1 VEALYER
8 YTQNDEGGISTAE
21 ELSQMTTNLIFKI
34 NLHVP
39 DAKASIDRKVKSA
52 VLLEPWRLEQFEDWF
67 YEEFGFSN
75 EEVTPNGSS
84 ANHEAENVPLMDS
97 TADDSIKPHSP
108 GSSSPPP
115 SSDCF
120 ALKVNGA
127 SSIGQGKIGSE
138 STTRVI
144 APVVHED
151 PGKKDVVAFEMVENL
166 CFETDKISKVGL
178 VRRGAL
184 KGKITVGW
192 KTENI
197 NIMKESYIDQQGTA
211 TFEHGINKASIDI
224 EILDNDEWNLE
235 ALCKILLVLPPDAD
249 FDLGELRVTTMVILN
264 EDPFPHGET
273 NQNDAL
279 KMVSAFIK
287 HLYHDLNSEA
297 KTGALLK
304 IYPAFQWLINTMMV
318 YFALNYAVKINKDGT
333 PKMDQTSGRILLT
346 VLGVAF
352 IIGVGL
358 WHFFLDKFENLKLG
372 GKARMLLRRALV
384 STMVQLTSSESA
396 RFPSGECLS
405 IMSEQ
410 VENSTAVCWTGMMNV
425 WAQLVRLVVMTI
437 LTITLVVQKVPQ
449 ILPIP
454 FLMMAIDFYVLTKR
468 VDKQVELFGT
478 FMDIDNTW
486 KAMVIEMSELRGLIT
501 AYRAGYSLECDFAGL
516 NKNSNAARFTAQKY
530 QNNTQKILKWNHA
543 IWIFACFVYGGMS
556 ASPGIDDDGKAVM
569 GIIDAGAYVTLIG
582 TMNSYDAVISNLFD
596 SLFNCVNGFVS
607 VQKIATLLNANT
619 RRKAL
624 LAAKERRKRV
634 LAEILESDPSFDFD
648 PGCISVY
655 NVAYDYALDA
665 KQEGEEETEKKSYVV
680 DTQVGPF
687 TMVVDQ
693 GQIICVQAGSSSGK
707 KTFIQLLGR
716 ILLPNVSGLVIYPDN
731 LRVRYIPGE
740 PLVFDASLM
749 DNLRFGLRTTGKT
762 PDDEEIWDLC
772 RLLGLSNEL
781 IGAGD
786 FQVGG
791 KGLKLS
797 LSDRITINLA
807 RALISSV
814 DLLLLANSLDLL
826 GIEDA
831 VRIIGIIRVWIA
843 DRGMKCLKHDFP
855 EGVPT
860 ALLKKKSFFYC
871 SKNAALEKEADAV
884 LNLKRSGK
892 Q

>member
-1 VEALYER
+1 
-8 YTQNDEGGISTAE
+8 
-21 ELSQMTTNLIFKI
+21 
-34 NLHVP
+34 
-39 DAKASIDRKVKSA
+39 
-52 VLLEPWRLEQFEDWF
+52 
-67 YEEFGFSN
+67 
-75 EEVTPNGSS
+75 
-84 ANHEAENVPLMDS
+84 
-97 TADDSIKPHSP
+97 
-108 GSSSPPP
+108 
-115 SSDCF
+115 
-120 ALKVNGA
+120 
-127 SSIGQGKIGSE
+127 
-138 STTRVI
+138 
-144 APVVHED
+144 
-151 PGKKDVVAFEMVENL
+151 
-166 CFETDKISKVGL
+166 
-178 VRRGAL
+178 
-184 KGKITVGW
+184 
-192 KTENI
+192 
-197 NIMKESYIDQQGTA
+197 
-211 TFEHGINKASIDI
+211 
-224 EILDNDEWNLE
+224 
-235 ALCKILLVLPPDAD
+235 
-249 FDLGELRVTTMVILN
+249 
-264 EDPFPHGET
+264 
-273 NQNDAL
+273 
-279 KMVSAFIK
+279 
-287 HLYHDLNSEA
+287 
-297 KTGALLK
+297 
-304 IYPAFQWLINTMMV
+304 MV